1 MAVSGSPHATRNVS
15 SGPGREP
22 GMSERDGGDRERLA
36 TGVDGLDEA
45 LGGGL
50 PAGDLVALVAPPTS
64 GAERL
69 LYAFGAENPTR
80 YLSTLRPPAEVHGA
94 MAAVDLPEGA
104 VDVRQVDGDGLLDD
118 PADHLSGLDAGSVV
132 VVDPATELERA
143 GEDRYRSFLDDLKRH
158 CRTTES
164 VAVLH
169 CPRTTPRT
177 LRRDLTLARADTTL
191 VLHREVDSEGSRSYL
206 DVGKFRHGLPPA
218 APIPVDLRRS
228 PTTLDGWDV

>member
-1 MAVSGSPHATRNVS
+1 MTDAT
-15 SGPGREP
+15 PP
-22 GMSERDGGDRERLA
+22 ADRERLS
-36 TGVDGLDEA
+36 TGVTGLDGA

-69 LYAFGAENPTR
+69 LYALGSANPTR
-80 YLSTLRPPAEVHGA
+80 YLSTLRPPAEVHDA
-94 MAAVDLPEGA
+94 MAAVDLPDDDDDVDLRA
-104 VDVRQVDGDGLLDD
+104 VDADALLDT

-164 VAVLH
+164 VAVCH

-177 LRRDLTLARADTTL
+177 LRRDLTLGRADTTL
-191 VLHREVDSEGSRSYL
+191 VLHREVDPDGSRSYL
-206 DVGKFRHGLPPA
+206 DVGKFRHGRPPTE
-218 APIPVDLRRS
+218 PVALDLRGR
-228 PTTLDGWDV
+228 PTVADGSGG

>member
-1 MAVSGSPHATRNVS
+1 
-15 SGPGREP
+15 
-22 GMSERDGGDRERLA
+22 MSERDGADRERLA
-36 TGVDGLDEA
+36 TGVDGLDGA
-45 LGGGL
+45 LGGGI
-50 PAGDLVALVAPPTS
+50 PVGDLVVLVAPPTS

-94 MAAVDLPEGA
+94 MAAIDLPDGR
-104 VDVRQVDGDGLLDD
+104 VDVRSVEGDAMLAD

-143 GEDRYRSFLDDLKRH
+143 GEERYRSFLDDLKGH

-191 VLHREVDSEGSRSYL
+191 VLHREVDPGGARSYL
-206 DVGKFRHGLPPA
+206 DVGKFRHGRPPA
-218 APIPVDLRRS
+218 EPLPVDLAGQ
-228 PTTLDGWDV
+228 PTVVDGTDA

>member
-1 MAVSGSPHATRNVS
+1 
-15 SGPGREP
+15 
-22 GMSERDGGDRERLA
+22 MSERDAAADRERLS
-36 TGVDGLDEA
+36 TGVAGLDDA
-45 LGGGL
+45 LGGGV
-50 PAGDLVALVAPPTS
+50 PVGDLVALVAPPTS

-69 LYAFGAENPTR
+69 LYAFGVDNPTR
-80 YLSTLRPPAEVHGA
+80 YCSTLRPPTEIYGA
-94 MAAVDLPEGA
+94 MAAVDLPDGR
-104 VDVRQVDGDGLLDD
+104 VDVRAIDADDLLDA

-191 VLHREVDSEGSRSYL
+191 ILHREVDPEGTRSYL
-206 DVGKFRHGLPPA
+206 DVGKFRHGNPPA
-218 APIPVDLRRS
+218 EPLPVDLRAD
-228 PTTLDGWDV
+228 PTLGGE

>member
-1 MAVSGSPHATRNVS
+1 MSDAT
-15 SGPGREP
+15 PP
-22 GMSERDGGDRERLA
+22 ADRERLP
-36 TGVDGLDEA
+36 TGVPGLDEA

-69 LYAFGAENPTR
+69 LYAFGTENPTR
-80 YLSTLRPPAEVHGA
+80 YLSTLRPPAEVRGA
-94 MAAVDLPEGA
+94 MAAVDLPDDR
-104 VDVRQVDGDGLLDD
+104 VDARSVDADALLDA

-132 VVDPATELERA
+132 VVDPTTELERA

-164 VAVLH
+164 VAVCH

-177 LRRDLTLARADTTL
+177 LRRDLTLARADATL
-191 VLHREVDSEGSRSYL
+191 VLHREVDPGGTRSYL
-206 DVGKFRHGLPPA
+206 DVGKFRHGRPPTE
-218 APIPVDLRRS
+218 PVPLDLGGR
-228 PTTLDGWDV
+228 PAVADGGED

>member
-1 MAVSGSPHATRNVS
+1 
-15 SGPGREP
+15 
-22 GMSERDGGDRERLA
+22 MSERDGADRERLS
-36 TGVDGLDEA
+36 TGVPGLDDA
-45 LGGGL
+45 LDGGL

-69 LYAFGAENPTR
+69 LYALGAANPTR
-80 YLSTLRPPAEVHGA
+80 YLSTLRPAPEVHGA
-94 MAAVDLPEGA
+94 MTAVDLPDGR
-104 VDVRQVDGDGLLDD
+104 VDVRAVDGEELLDA
-118 PADHLSGLDAGSVV
+118 PAEHLSALDAGSVV

-143 GEDRYRSFLDDLKRH
+143 GEDRYRSFLDDLKGH

-191 VLHREVDSEGSRSYL
+191 TLHREVDPDGSRSYL
-206 DVGKFRHGLPPA
+206 DVGKFRHGRPPA
-218 APIPVDLRRS
+218 GPLAVDLRGT
-228 PTTLDGWDV
+228 PTTDEDKP

>member
-1 MAVSGSPHATRNVS
+1 MG
-15 SGPGREP
+15 
-22 GMSERDGGDRERLA
+22 ERDTGLGDRLS
-36 TGVDGLDEA
+36 TGVPGLDDA
-45 LGGGL
+45 LGGGV

-69 LYAFGAENPTR
+69 LYAFGTANPTR
-80 YLSTLRPPAEVHGA
+80 YCSTLRPPSEVNGA
-94 MAAVDLPEGA
+94 IAAVGLDGQ
-104 VDVRQVDGDGLLDD
+104 VDVRSVDADALLGD

-177 LRRDLTLARADTTL
+177 LRRDLTLARADTTF
-191 VLHREVDSEGSRSYL
+191 VLHREVDPDGTRSHL
-206 DVGKFRHGLPPA
+206 DVGKFRHGRPPA
-218 APIPVDLRRS
+218 GPLALDLRGTPS
-228 PTTLDGWDV
+228 VTTGDPDRDG